1 MVLGFYGATLDYKG
15 VGPGRW
21 KWRPSVGLCSQEDFV
36 VDRLELL
43 VDRRSQRG
51 ARQVAS
57 DIELISPESEVRLHA
72 IDIRDPWDLEEVF
85 ATLHDFART
94 YPFEPEQEDY
104 YLHITT
110 GTHVMQICL
119 FLLAES
125 RHFPA
130 RLVQTS
136 PHHDDEDDAR
146 KPAGT
151 LRIIDLDL
159 SRYDRIAS
167 RFASEQVESLALLK
181 QGIETRSPRFNAM
194 IESLERVA
202 TRSREPILLT
212 GPTGA
217 GKSQLARKIYELRRT
232 RRRVEGPLVE
242 VNCATLRGDQAM
254 SALFGHKRGAF
265 TGASHDRAGL
275 LKSADGGLLF
285 LDEIGELGLDEQAM
299 LLRAIEE
306 GRFLPVG
313 TDREETSQ
321 FELLAG
327 TNRDL
332 GREVAGGRFREDLY
346 ARINVWTFAL
356 PGLRERL
363 EDLVPNLEFELAR
376 VGERLGERV
385 TFNAEARAR
394 FVRFATSA
402 DAAWRG
408 NFRDLNAA
416 LMRMA
421 TLAPGGRID
430 VDTVDEEIA
439 RLRASWRRDEITGDE
454 DPLAAILGERVHE
467 LDRFDRVQLADVV
480 RVCRESKTISAAG
493 RTLFAVSREQKSS
506 RNDAARL
513 RKYLARFDLSFADVQ
528 V

>member
-346 ARINVWTFAL
+346 A
-356 PGLRERL
+356 
-363 EDLVPNLEFELAR
+363 
-376 VGERLGERV
+376 
-385 TFNAEARAR
+385 
-394 FVRFATSA
+394 
-402 DAAWRG
+402 
-408 NFRDLNAA
+408 
-416 LMRMA
+416 
-421 TLAPGGRID
+421 
-430 VDTVDEEIA
+430 
-439 RLRASWRRDEITGDE
+439 
-454 DPLAAILGERVHE
+454 
-467 LDRFDRVQLADVV
+467 
-480 RVCRESKTISAAG
+480 
-493 RTLFAVSREQKSS
+493 
-506 RNDAARL
+506 
-513 RKYLARFDLSFADVQ
+513 
-528 V
+528 